1 MELDG
6 SHLGSQ
12 GFSGTDLYESVL
24 MHFKD
29 AICLSKIFFKMG
41 LFTVCVSFSDHW
53 SVISSVHPS
62 TDEGN
67 ILQNAPLKS
76 GFLNAVVIGRL

>member
-29 AICLSKIFFKMG
+29 AICLRKIFFLNG
-41 LFTVCVSFSDHW
+41 SFYSVRLFNTY
-53 SVISSVHPS
+53 IAIR
-62 TDEGN
+62 TRAAGN
-67 ILQNAPLKS
+67 CIGSK
-76 GFLNAVVIGRL
+76 GRREAV